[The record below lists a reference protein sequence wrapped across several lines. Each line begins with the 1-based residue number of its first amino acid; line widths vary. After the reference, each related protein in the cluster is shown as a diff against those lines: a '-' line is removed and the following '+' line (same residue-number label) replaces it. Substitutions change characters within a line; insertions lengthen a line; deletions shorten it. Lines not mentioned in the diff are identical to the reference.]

1 VSGEPLQNGEPPS
14 DKSVPVNMSHEH
26 GDPSGQENGAARAAA
41 SRLDPQ
47 PATTSGARPPSG
59 RKVVLALGGGGA
71 RGFSHLG
78 VVKRLVASGVPI
90 DSIVGTSI
98 GAVVGAV
105 YALDPDPE
113 RVIATIQKH
122 IASDKFRQSGLKNA
136 ISQPPEARFSIFAS
150 LTQSLRKQIAY
161 QVILAR
167 KSLFKQER
175 LVSAL
180 EDLVG
185 DKTFADLKIP
195 FAATAVDLVAG
206 TEVLID
212 DGPIIEALVASCS
225 LPGFF
230 PPVKRAEMLL
240 ADLGVINAVPVFAAR
255 RLGADFVIAVDI
267 TSGSAAIGLDAGM
280 PTGFEGIMRMA
291 NIASTFMDRIA
302 LEKADVV
309 IRPALQKQAWSDF
322 TGADDMI
329 GRGEAAT
336 IPLLPQ
342 IERLLWWR
350 RTSEP
355 AGDGSRNGG

>member
-1 VSGEPLQNGEPPS
+1 MAE
-14 DKSVPVNMSHEH
+14 
-26 GDPSGQENGAARAAA
+26 ENGGSEKPIAAA
-41 SRLDPQ
+41 A
-47 PATTSGARPPSG
+47 PAPGC
-59 RKVVLALGGGGA
+59 KVALALGGGGA

-78 VVKRLVASGVPI
+78 VLRKLVKSGVPI
-90 DSIVGTSI
+90 DLMVGTSI

-105 YALDPDPE
+105 YALDPDIDRVVE
-113 RVIATIQKH
+113 RVQKH
-122 IASDKFRQSGLKNA
+122 IASEKFRQSGLKNA

-175 LVSAL
+175 LFSAL

-185 DKTFADLKIP
+185 DKTFADLKVP

-206 TEVLID
+206 TEILLQS
-212 DGPIIEALVASCS
+212 GSLLEALVASCS

-230 PPVKRAEMLL
+230 PPFRRGEMLL

-255 RLGADFVIAVDI
+255 RLGSEIVIAIDI
-267 TSGSAAIGLDAGM
+267 TSGSTALGLEGGL

-302 LEKADVV
+302 LERADVV
-309 IRPALQKQAWSDF
+309 IRPALERQAWSDF

-329 GRGEAAT
+329 ERGESAT
-336 IPLLPQ
+336 EPVLQQ

-350 RTSEP
+350 R
-355 AGDGSRNGG
+355 GGAPRPETPLV

>member
-1 VSGEPLQNGEPPS
+1 MSHDNGGI
-14 DKSVPVNMSHEH
+14 PVNEA
-26 GDPSGQENGAARAAA
+26 NGSTEAHADKAEPRPF
-41 SRLDPQ
+41 S
-47 PATTSGARPPSG
+47 ATSSN

-78 VVKRLVASGVPI
+78 VMKKLADSGVPI

-105 YALDPDPE
+105 FALDPDPD
-113 RVIATIQKH
+113 RVIAKVQKH
-122 IASDKFRQSGLKNA
+122 IASEKFRQSGLKNA
-136 ISQPPEARFSIFAS
+136 ISQPPEARFSIFAT
-150 LTQSLRKQIAY
+150 LTQNLRKQIAY

-185 DKTFADLKIP
+185 DKTFADLAIP

-206 TEVLID
+206 TEVLMTE
-212 DGPIIEALVASCS
+212 GSLIEALVASCS

-230 PPVKRAEMLL
+230 PPVRRDDMLL

-267 TSGSAAIGLDAGM
+267 TSGSTALGLDAGL

-302 LEKADVV
+302 LERADVV

-336 IPLLPQ
+336 APLLPQ

-350 RTSEP
+350 RATSPSPPADEP
-355 AGDGSRNGG
+355 VPGADAPDVTRNPASSV